1 MDWTLAIDR
10 NRAALK
16 RILSE
21 LLGMAGLRG
30 QFTFFPQEGA
40 LPQDVALAE
49 KGKGLSP
56 ALGSPA
62 TLPRRLHRAV
72 LRLLRPAESA
82 ARRLVVVAARDI
94 VVTLPPPRPRKPGRK
109 SAFLRHGATGTGIIL
124 PKGVRPPDASA
135 RSARRTWSL
144 PFADPPRRVGLPRPK
159 RSTVSVPRI
168 SVPGVTRPAP
178 IRPRPAPHDPVD
190 ATRLALRLK
199 ALASVLD
206 DLPAHAMRFAR
217 RRARAEAETPAAT
230 DTSARV
236 ARRMRCLWPLRA
248 GRAPGSLKRARHEVH
263 EVLKDMHYFAWAT
276 REQPDTS

>member
-1 MDWTLAIDR
+1 
-10 NRAALK
+10 
-16 RILSE
+16 
-21 LLGMAGLRG
+21 
-30 QFTFFPQEGA
+30 
-40 LPQDVALAE
+40 
-49 KGKGLSP
+49 
-56 ALGSPA
+56 
-62 TLPRRLHRAV
+62 
-72 LRLLRPAESA
+72 
-82 ARRLVVVAARDI
+82 
-94 VVTLPPPRPRKPGRK
+94 
-109 SAFLRHGATGTGIIL
+109 
-124 PKGVRPPDASA
+124 VRPTP
-135 RSARRTWSL
+135 RRTWSL

-178 IRPRPAPHDPVD
+178 IRPRPTPHDPVD

-217 RRARAEAETPAAT
+217 RRARAEAETPAAK
-230 DTSARV
+230 DTPARA
-236 ARRMRCLWPLRA
+236 ARRMRRLWPLRA